1 MNEFEKQVLAS
12 IHEIELKVT
21 KEISELRG
29 EISSLREV
37 VERNITIDTDRLNNH
52 AKDLDKHS
60 KEIAKLQEWKAHFEK
75 QVSHRIAI
83 SQSVTTVAAVLI
95 AFLLNKLL

>member
-1 MNEFEKQVLAS
+1 MNEFEQKVLAS

-29 EISSLREV
+29 EISSLRDTV
-37 VERNITIDTDRLNNH
+37 KRNITVDTDRLNNH
-52 AKDLDKHS
+52 GKDIDKHS
-60 KEIAKLQEWKAHFEK
+60 EQIAKLEEWKANFEK

-83 SQSVTTVAAVLI
+83 SQSVTMVAAVLI
-95 AFLLNKLL
+95 AFLLNKFL

>member
-1 MNEFEKQVLAS
+1 MNEFEQQVLAS

-29 EISSLREV
+29 EISGLREV
-37 VERNITIDTDRLNNH
+37 VERNIMVDTDRLNNH
-52 AKDLDKHS
+52 GKDLDKHS
-60 KEIAKLQEWKAHFEK
+60 EQLAKLEEWKAHFEK

-83 SQSVTTVAAVLI
+83 SQSITTVAAVLI
-95 AFLLNKLL
+95 AFLLNKFL

>member
-1 MNEFEKQVLAS
+1 MTEFEQNVLAS
-12 IHEIELKVT
+12 IHGIELKVT

-29 EISSLREV
+29 EISSLRDT
-37 VERNITIDTDRLNNH
+37 VERNITADTDRLNNH
-52 AKDLDKHS
+52 GKDIDKHS
-60 KEIAKLQEWKAHFEK
+60 EQIAKLEEWKSQFEK

-83 SQSVTTVAAVLI
+83 SQSITAVAAVLI